1 MQNPAP
7 RLDAAQYECNFADL
21 HPPLTAQQAHFEAS
35 RCLFCFEAPCIT
47 ACPTHIDVPA
57 FIRKI
62 AVENVRGAARVI
74 LEANPLGASCAR
86 VCPVEALCEGAC
98 VVNHNHER
106 PVSIGRLQ
114 RYATDYFAAR
124 GMPALLQVGAASGR
138 RVALIGAGPASLGC
152 AAELRRLGHAAT
164 IFERDAHPG
173 GLNTYGIAQYKMTPK
188 TSLLEVEFIRGLG
201 VQFRTG
207 VEVGR
212 DVQLT
217 DLRRDH
223 DALFLG
229 VGLGGTQRLAIPGEE
244 LSGVVDALSFIRAYK
259 SQPLGTV
266 EVGRRVIVIGAGNT
280 AVDAATAAVRLGAER
295 VVMMYRRGRDEMP
308 AYDYEYE
315 LAKQDGI
322 RFEWWTAPL
331 EIRGR
336 NGAVEGMRC
345 ARLQAGAPGS
355 DGRSVPVAIPGSD
368 FVLEA
373 DMVIPAIGQEK
384 RQDWLSKIPGLE
396 LDRGRVVVDE
406 TTGMT
411 SVPGIFSGGD
421 CANGGMEV
429 VNAVAEGQR
438 AARGMHAFWNSTAA
452 RPQA

>member
-1 MQNPAP
+1 MEVQVRNPVP
-7 RLDAAQYECNFADL
+7 QQPPEKYSCNFADL
-21 HPPLTAQQAHFEAS
+21 HPPLTPQQANFESS

-62 AVENVRGAARVI
+62 QVENVRGAARVI

-114 RYATDYFAAR
+114 RFATDWYAAR
-124 GMPALLQVGAASGR
+124 GMPPLLTVGPATGR
-138 RVALIGAGPASLGC
+138 QIALIGAGPASLGC

-164 IFERDAHPG
+164 IFERDPHPG
-173 GLNTYGIAQYKMTPK
+173 GLNTYGIAQYKMTPR
-188 TSLLEVEFIRGLG
+188 TSLQEVEFIRGLG

-212 DVQLT
+212 DVQIA

-229 VGLGGTQRLAIPGEE
+229 VGLGGTQRLGIPGEG
-244 LSGVVDALSFIRAYK
+244 LTGVTDALSFIRAYK
-259 SQPLGTV
+259 TEPYGTV
-266 EVGRRVIVIGAGNT
+266 PVGRHVVVVGAGNT
-280 AVDAATAAVRLGAER
+280 AVDAATAAVRLGAEH
-295 VVMMYRRGRDEMP
+295 VVMMYRRGRDEMS

-322 RFEWWTAPL
+322 GFEWWTAPL
-331 EIRGR
+331 EIRGK
-336 NGAVEGMRC
+336 NGVVEGLRC
-345 ARLQAGAPGS
+345 VRLLAGPPGA
-355 DGRSVPVAIPGSD
+355 DGRCKLEPIAGSE
-368 FVLEA
+368 FLLGT
-373 DMVIPAIGQEK
+373 DMVIAAIGQEK
-384 RQDWLSKIPGLE
+384 RQAWLAKIPGLT

-411 SVPGIFSGGD
+411 SIAGVFSGGD

-438 AARGMHAFWNSTAA
+438 AARGMHAWMASL
-452 RPQA
+452 